1 MDLDMLGLSQRQYPS
16 GGDSSKAEMG
26 CQKITHGGGLR
37 ICPGVVAK
45 ALDCLNSQKNRRGVR
60 AVRRT

>member
-26 CQKITHGGGLR
+26 RQKITHGASQDLPGGGSR
-37 ICPGVVAK
+37 SFGMFEFPEE
-45 ALDCLNSQKNRRGVR
+45 
-60 AVRRT
+60 